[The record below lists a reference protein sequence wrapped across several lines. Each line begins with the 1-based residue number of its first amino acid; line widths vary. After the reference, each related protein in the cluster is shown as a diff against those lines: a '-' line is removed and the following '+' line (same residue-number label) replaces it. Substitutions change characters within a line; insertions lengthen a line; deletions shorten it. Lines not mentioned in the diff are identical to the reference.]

1 MARTTAALIIADQLI
16 ICNATGK
23 NVALSS
29 SLASTT
35 VRLHQATS
43 DLATIGLENAKL
55 SSSGS
60 IRLAPDL
67 LSWLGKFYIL
77 RKKGVD
83 AGTMLNNWNKTCST
97 HAKVEGHKKQGL
109 TALLLLPD
117 EQIEKFLQHN
127 ELFEKPC
134 FMEDAFANK
143 KIMPGLFTPLIP
155 CRMAMYPPIGVWFCV
170 CVCGVGMGGGVGM
183 ST

>member
-16 ICNATGK
+16 ICNATAK
-23 NVALSS
+23 NAALSS